1 MAALR
6 LLRTAELGRF
16 LIAGLVN
23 TGVSYGVY
31 AMGLWL
37 GAPYP
42 LANFLAMVIGVLV
55 GFVTQ
60 GRYVFRKFEGR
71 RFPAYVMMWLVL
83 WLLNVALIALLL
95 PAVRGNRY
103 VAGAIAMGIVVSF
116 SFVVQKYYVFAGG
129 SRQ

>member
-6 LLRTAELGRF
+6 LQLPPELGRF

-31 AMGLWL
+31 ALGLWL

-42 LANFLAMVIGVLV
+42 LANFLATVIGVAV

-60 GRYVFRKFEGR
+60 GRFVFRKLEGR
-71 RFPAYVMMWLVL
+71 RFPAYVMMWLAL
-83 WLLNVALIALLL
+83 WLLNVALIALVL
-95 PAVRGNRY
+95 PAVGGDRY
-103 VAGAIAMGIVVSF
+103 VAGAVAMGIVVSF
-116 SFVVQKYYVFAGG
+116 SFVIQKYYVFAGG